1 MFYWL
6 SPFINFFV
14 LTQFLLFLDHQEE
27 IHSEKSIEEPSSVQ
41 NQVEAS
47 HSEKSVE
54 ETLSV
59 QNHEEAYHS
68 EKAVEETSSVKNR
81 KKNISIWVTVN
92 QARQFYFV
100 LLYYHC

>member
-1 MFYWL
+1 M
-6 SPFINFFV
+6 
-14 LTQFLLFLDHQEE
+14 
-27 IHSEKSIEEPSSVQ
+27 
-41 NQVEAS
+41 EAS
-47 HSEKSVE
+47 RSEKSVE

-92 QARQFYFV
+92 QARQFYFI
-100 LLYYHC
+100 LLSLLTNVQNKTSLSVGALRHSLSLTQLIN

>member
-1 MFYWL
+1 M
-6 SPFINFFV
+6 
-14 LTQFLLFLDHQEE
+14 
-27 IHSEKSIEEPSSVQ
+27 
-41 NQVEAS
+41 EAS

-81 KKNISIWVTVN
+81 KNNVSI
-92 QARQFYFV
+92 
-100 LLYYHC
+100 